1 MVSADNLNLDVLE
14 LIFGF
19 LSGNDLPSVALVS
32 RSFLAGVI
40 PRLYNTIAYRLRQA
54 KGYSVQETMS
64 PFAAL
69 IAHPHLGVHVRN
81 IEIRSVPTVKL
92 RVHPV
97 FAREC
102 RDALRLCRNLKT
114 FKCTVPGVLA
124 MFLPSLQDKPRLES
138 VRIHANLTTD
148 QAQMLL
154 KMNKL
159 QSLSVEFATW
169 NVVDLLPSWT
179 QSLVKSLTSVCLYM
193 INELHEGVL
202 EGMLSHLP
210 NLLGLHVVGC
220 PKVDHVVVLQQISHT
235 PLLQSLSLTTSES
248 TRPLYMPPPSLRH
261 LRHLAFDTRYTMQP
275 SPSPAILASVL
286 SHLKTSAPALLSFAI
301 RLPERKVV
309 VGDPFIAQLIE
320 LFGFSLRRLAFLDCG
335 VSQESIAEICKSCVH
350 LERLDVA
357 IPMKELL
364 FFIKN
369 LEYSQTLHTIVDVD
383 NHVDHGIQKSLD
395 SGDVTLM
402 LAGCRS
408 LRKIVTNHR
417 IWTGRME
424 DDNSRITVNLE
435 RRFSHTY
442 GSLWFMPLE

>member
-40 PRLYNTIAYRLRQA
+40 PRLYNTISYRLRQA
-54 KGYSVQETMS
+54 KGYSQETMS

-69 IAHPHLGVHVRN
+69 IAHPHLAVHVRN
-81 IEIRSVPTVKL
+81 IEIREVSTVKL
-92 RVHPV
+92 RVHLV

-102 RDALRLCRNLKT
+102 RDAIRLCRNLKT

-124 MFLPSLQDKPRLES
+124 TFLPSLQDKHRLES

-159 QSLSVEFATW
+159 QSLSVEEFAMW
-169 NVVDLLPSWT
+169 NAVDLLPSWT
-179 QSLVKSLTSVCLYM
+179 QSLVKTLTSLCLYM

-220 PKVDHVVVLQQISHT
+220 PKVDHVVVLQQIPHT

-261 LRHLAFDTRYTMQP
+261 LRHMAFDTRYTM
-275 SPSPAILASVL
+275 
-286 SHLKTSAPALLSFAI
+286 
-301 RLPERKVV
+301 
-309 VGDPFIAQLIE
+309 
-320 LFGFSLRRLAFLDCG
+320 
-335 VSQESIAEICKSCVH
+335 
-350 LERLDVA
+350 
-357 IPMKELL
+357 
-364 FFIKN
+364 
-369 LEYSQTLHTIVDVD
+369 
-383 NHVDHGIQKSLD
+383 
-395 SGDVTLM
+395 
-402 LAGCRS
+402 
-408 LRKIVTNHR
+408 
-417 IWTGRME
+417 
-424 DDNSRITVNLE
+424 
-435 RRFSHTY
+435 
-442 GSLWFMPLE
+442 